1 MFNIK
6 SLLVVASVMLS
17 AVLMINTA
25 FAGMAEHIT
34 KVDDGVY
41 AYGDPA
47 AGYTSMFVV
56 TNDGVIV
63 MEPINTK
70 HSTAMLKAIR
80 SVTDQPIRY
89 LIHSH
94 NHWDHSGGGQVF
106 RDAGAT
112 IVAHVEA
119 YEWMKANP
127 NKDMALPDESWAG
140 NRKDILLGGTTIELH
155 YLGMNHGLGMTVFR
169 LPREKI
175 VFIADIVTPDRLL
188 FTIVPDFNIK
198 PWLRSLREIEAMDFQ
213 TAVFTHGKTVGSK
226 KDVTAN
232 REFIEDLRSAIHA
245 EFKKGTNP
253 FEIPNLV
260 RVPKY
265 QGWAMYDEWLAMNA
279 WRLLLDDYMGPFPW
293 RPDHSYEAN
302 Q

>member
-1 MFNIK
+1 MFNLK
-6 SLLVVASVMLS
+6 SLLVSSVFLS
-17 AVLMINTA
+17 VLLMTNPA
-25 FAGMAEHIT
+25 FAGMAKHIT
-34 KVDDGVY
+34 EVDDGVY

-47 AGYTSMFVV
+47 GGYTSMFVV

-63 MEPINTK
+63 LEPINTK
-70 HSTAMLKAIR
+70 HSIAMLEAIR
-80 SVTDQPIRY
+80 SVTDQPVRY

-127 NKDMALPDESWAG
+127 NKDMALPDEIWAG
-140 NRKDILLGGTTIELH
+140 NRKDIRLGGTTIELH
-155 YLGMNHGLGMTVFR
+155 YLGMNHGMGMTVFR
-169 LPREKI
+169 LPKEKI

-198 PWLRSLREIEAMDFQ
+198 QWLRSLREIEAMDFN
-213 TAVFTHGKTVGSK
+213 TAVFTHGKPVGSK
-226 KDVTAN
+226 KDVAAN
-232 REFIEDLRSAIHA
+232 RQFIEDLRAAIHA

-253 FEIPNLV
+253 FAIPNVV

-265 QGWAMYDEWLAMNA
+265 QDWAMYDEWLAMNA

-293 RPDHSYEAN
+293 RPNHSYEVDG
-302 Q
+302 